1 MGASEPDDVSTLRAI
16 RAARA
21 SVVTASAQGG
31 LKLLAAL
38 FTGSLA
44 LAASF
49 VDSLMDVFASSVNL
63 VAVRIGGQP
72 ADEEHRYGHGKAE
85 SLAGMFQGSVVG
97 FSGVFLVV
105 ECVRRLVVG
114 SAVRRYALGVA
125 VMAVSAA
132 P

>member
-1 MGASEPDDVSTLRAI
+1 MRASGPAEASTARAV

-21 SVVTASAQGG
+21 RVITASLLGAM
-31 LKLLAAL
+31 KLVAAL
-38 FTGSLA
+38 FTGSIA

-63 VAVRIGGQP
+63 VAVNIGGKP

-85 SLAGMFQGSVVG
+85 SIAGMFQGAVVG

-105 ECVRRLVVG
+105 ESVRRLLHG
-114 SAVRRYALGVA
+114 SGVEREWVGVA
-125 VMAVSAA
+125 VMAVSTGA
-132 P
+132 